1 MYTIIKEP
9 VITEKATIDS
19 EDNNKFTFIVDHRA
33 NKIQIKN
40 AIEKIYGITVEAVRT
55 MNYGGGKPS
64 DRFTNSGIVQVRDKR
79 YKKAVVTVAEG
90 ETIDFFTN
98 V

>member
-1 MYTIIKEP
+1 MNTIIKRP
-9 VITEKATIDS
+9 VITEKATAES

-33 NKIQIKN
+33 NKIQIRN
-40 AIEKIYGITVEAVRT
+40 AVENMYGVTVDSVRT

-64 DRFTNSGIVQVRDKR
+64 TRFTNRGIVEQRNKR
-79 YKKAVVTVAEG
+79 YKKAIVKVADG
-90 ETIDFFTN
+90 ETIDLFTN